1 MMRNDLPRPIFKM
14 NAGEKAPNLMYS
26 DVNGNLHSLSEFRG
40 NYVYVDLWATWCA
53 PCKAEIPHLQKTEQK
68 YKGYNISFVSISIDE
83 NKAKWLQYLKENKL
97 TGLQLWAGNWEMLP
111 KEMNVGSIPRFLL
124 IDPQGNWVSSNAD
137 RPSNPEL
144 DKLLESLLEKR

>member
-1 MMRNDLPRPIFKM
+1 
-14 NAGEKAPNLMYS
+14 
-26 DVNGNLHSLSEFRG
+26 
-40 NYVYVDLWATWCA
+40 
-53 PCKAEIPHLQKTEQK
+53 
-68 YKGYNISFVSISIDE
+68 
-83 NKAKWLQYLKENKL
+83 
-97 TGLQLWAGNWEMLP
+97 MLP